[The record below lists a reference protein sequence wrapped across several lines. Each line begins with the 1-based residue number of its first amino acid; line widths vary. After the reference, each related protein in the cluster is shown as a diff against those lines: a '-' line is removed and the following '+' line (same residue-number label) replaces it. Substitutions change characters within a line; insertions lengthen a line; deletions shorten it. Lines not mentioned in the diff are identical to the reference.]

1 VKKIFH
7 GGLFFSCAG
16 VILWAILLRGRT
28 TKMTM
33 FVHAEYRGWPVF
45 AFDHRKA
52 EPALSY
58 PKKEEA

>member
-1 VKKIFH
+1 
-7 GGLFFSCAG
+7 
-16 VILWAILLRGRT
+16 
-28 TKMTM
+28 MTM